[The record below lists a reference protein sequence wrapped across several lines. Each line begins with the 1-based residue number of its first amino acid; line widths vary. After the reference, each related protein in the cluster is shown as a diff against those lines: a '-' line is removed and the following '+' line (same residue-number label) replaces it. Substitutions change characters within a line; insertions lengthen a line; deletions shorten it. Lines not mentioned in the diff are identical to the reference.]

1 MVKPT
6 NQTSLL
12 IQRYGTP
19 FQWFIAHRHDFR
31 FSGHNLGLY
40 PAVWLKIAP
49 MFDQGGKGKKGAEEQ
64 EAWKVTKN

>member
-1 MVKPT
+1 MAKLT

-12 IQRYGTP
+12 IQRYATP

-31 FSGHNLGLY
+31 HLVATTWGY
-40 PAVWLKIAP
+40 TQQ
-49 MFDQGGKGKKGAEEQ
+49 FDQGGKGKKGAEEQ